1 MTARPET
8 LNPPQ
13 TAAGQSLGAMPG
25 YASSCGRVT
34 LYLGDC
40 RDLLPME
47 CDAVIADPPYGIDYN
62 PDGGGKGP
70 KKIYSKA
77 DKVIDDDKP
86 FDPQHLL
93 GLAPIM
99 VLWGGSNFAD
109 KLPATRCWLVWDKKC
124 GIYEENQFSDCEIAW
139 TSRNAPIKTYRH
151 RWTGYHRDSERG
163 EHYHPTQ
170 KPVSLIAWAM
180 ERVKVPAGAVV
191 LDPYMGSGT
200 TGIACIR
207 TGRRFVGIEKDP
219 THYATALK
227 RITDELAQGDLFL
240 GHNDKNQAREPSVP
254 NTTKTP

>member
-170 KPVSLIAWAM
+170 KPVALYRWLLTNYAKPGQTI
-180 ERVKVPAGAVV
+180 
-191 LDPYMGSGT
+191 LDTHLGSGSSRIAAYDLGFDF
-200 TGIACIR
+200 TGYELDKDYFEAQEKRFADHIAQPKLF
-207 TGRRFVGIEKDP
+207 GP
-219 THYATALK
+219 TPAIVTQEAMF
-227 RITDELAQGDLFL
+227 A
-240 GHNDKNQAREPSVP
+240 V
-254 NTTKTP
+254 